1 MTTMIGINAHRPV
14 RRAHRTVEVFGVDW
28 PAHKAHAVLA
38 GVATAVV
45 TLLIFGSLQ
54 ATAWVTAVAVLA
66 VWWGERY
73 LPGNAA
79 VAPRSNPPGI
89 S

>member
-1 MTTMIGINAHRPV
+1 MTTMIGTNAYRPA
-14 RRAHRTVEVFGVDW
+14 RRARATVEVFGVRW

-38 GVATAVV
+38 GVVAALAALV
-45 TLLIFGSLQ
+45 IFGSPQ
-54 ATAWVTAVAVLA
+54 ASAWVSAVVVLA

-73 LPGNAA
+73 LAGNAA

>member
-1 MTTMIGINAHRPV
+1 
-14 RRAHRTVEVFGVDW
+14 FGVRW

-38 GVATAVV
+38 GVVAALATLV
-45 TLLIFGSLQ
+45 IFGSPQ
-54 ATAWVTAVAVLA
+54 ASAWVSAVVVLA

-73 LPGNAA
+73 LAGNAA

>member
-14 RRAHRTVEVFGVDW
+14 RRAPRTIEVFGIEW

-45 TLLIFGSLQ
+45 TLLIFGSPQ

-79 VAPRSNPPGI
+79 VAPGSNPPGI

>member
-1 MTTMIGINAHRPV
+1 MTTMIGINVHRPH
-14 RRAHRTVEVFGVDW
+14 RRAPRTIDVFGVEW

-38 GVATAVV
+38 GIATAVV
-45 TLLIFGSLQ
+45 ALLILGSLQ

-73 LPGNAA
+73 LAGNAA